1 MNKFLF
7 FFFFF
12 FLWFLSPMLHF
23 YDFASSHALGLFIS
37 IFLLYFFYFFINPK
51 IPIFINSDFYL
62 LGLLFLILHI
72 VLTLFLSNGN
82 VVRSIFSIVLVFF
95 MIYGA
100 LIFSNLIIKIN
111 PVFVHKILIVF
122 FVFMILLWMV
132 SLLEVSFLT
141 RHHKSI
147 FPYNEPSHFSL
158 FFSPLFFYVACISRG
173 KFRIVVIVFSL
184 VLGILMPN
192 LTIILSAIL
201 IGLILYRYR
210 FLLIL
215 SLIGISFF
223 YFYSDTTYFIERLN
237 FSDENRNL
245 SVLTYMQGWE
255 LSWKHFIS
263 TNGLGIGF
271 QQLGFIP
278 ISTEYGDIIFSIIG
292 DSMNVKDGSFNAAK
306 ILCEFGLF
314 GFFFIMYYFKI
325 FFNSS
330 RMLNAFSSEK
340 KIDSFYI
347 FASCSIVT
355 YFSEIFMRGIGY
367 FSQSTFLFI
376 TSIFILLNYKP
387 KEISKAKE
395 EV

>member
-7 FFFFF
+7 LFFFF
-12 FLWFLSPMLHF
+12 FLWFLSPILHF

-37 IFLLYFFYFFINPK
+37 IFLLYIFYFFINPK
-51 IPIFINSDFYL
+51 IPIFNNGDFYL
-62 LGLLFLILHI
+62 LGLLFLLSH
-72 VLTLFLSNGN
+72 VMLTLFLSNGN
-82 VVRSIFSIVLVFF
+82 VARSIFSIVLVFF

-100 LIFSNLIIKIN
+100 LIFSNLIVKIN
-111 PVFVHKILIVF
+111 SVFVHQILIGF
-122 FVFMILLWMV
+122 FIFMILLWMV
-132 SLLEVSFLT
+132 SLLEVGFLT
-141 RHHKSI
+141 SHHKSI

-173 KFRIVVIVFSL
+173 KFRIVIIVFSL

-192 LTIILSAIL
+192 LTIILSAVL
-201 IGLILYRYR
+201 IGLILYRYH
-210 FLLIL
+210 FLILL
-215 SLIGISFF
+215 SLIGVSFF
-223 YFYSDTTYFIERLN
+223 YFYSDTSYFIERLD

-245 SVLTYMQGWE
+245 SVLTYLQGWE

-292 DSMNVKDGSFNAAK
+292 DSMNVKDGSFTAAK

-314 GFFFIMYYFKI
+314 GLLFIMYYFKI
-325 FFNSS
+325 FVSS
-330 RMLNAFSSEK
+330 CRMLNTFSNDK

-355 YFSEIFMRGIGY
+355 YFLEIFIRGIGY

-376 TSIFILLNYKP
+376 TSIFILINYKL
-387 KEISKAKE
+387 KEISKTNV